1 VKGSKYFFASC
12 KLQTIPKFVCA
23 SCLPLDHILTCSL
36 GFMTRHIAGCRV
48 ILFVAL
54 MQMI

>member
-1 VKGSKYFFASC
+1 MKGSKYFFASC

-23 SCLPLDHILTCSL
+23 SCLPLDHILTSSL